1 MEERKEGGFNRQ
13 AEAAQYRSAQAGSP
27 ESLDRLLRQHEGLV
41 RQIVAHQQLCGLPF
55 EEALQA
61 GRIGLWR
68 AIEGYDPQRGTRFS
82 TYAYPAIIR
91 QVWDA
96 VRRKCA
102 RERRQV
108 PQALLGVFFEAN
120 SPDERQKEE
129 WEEVEK
135 ILRGMVAGLPER
147 QGEVIRRHYGLEGQ
161 VRQTLAEIGGQ
172 WGVSRQRVYQIEEAA
187 LVWLRQPGHSQELRN
202 LLRRHSQVEYE
213 WVEQVTQAFL
223 RRRGGRHE
231 QG

>member
-1 MEERKEGGFNRQ
+1 MEGRKKGDFSPS
-13 AEAAQYRSAQAGSP
+13 AEIAQYRSAQAGSP

-96 VRRKCA
+96 VRRACA
-102 RERRQV
+102 WERRQV
-108 PQALLGVFFEAN
+108 PEELLGVYFEAQ
-120 SPDERQKEE
+120 SADERQKAE
-129 WEEVEK
+129 WEEVEDR
-135 ILRGMVAGLPER
+135 LRGMVAGLPER
-147 QGEVIRRHYGLEGQ
+147 QAEVIRRRYGLDG
-161 VRQTLAEIGGQ
+161 
-172 WGVSRQRVYQIEEAA
+172 
-187 LVWLRQPGHSQELRN
+187 
-202 LLRRHSQVEYE
+202 
-213 WVEQVTQAFL
+213 
-223 RRRGGRHE
+223 
-231 QG
+231 